1 MKNILLTICTVLFLT
16 QQLAFAGTHFNLFEK
31 NIKDSNIAKGGISI
45 SFKEVDTRNVVKN
58 YNAEMQISP
67 ASTQKVLTYLPTLKT
82 LGENYKFS
90 TELYKTKDNKYYLK
104 LGADPYLTYDK
115 LKDLMANIKLK
126 NDEALQVMYIDD
138 TILDNVHWGEG
149 WQWDDK
155 LNVSMPKFGA
165 YNLDGN
171 LYNIVAVANK
181 VNSPAR
187 IFTEVFYP
195 TSFINNT
202 VSTKDVN
209 NIQINTDETLPNNV
223 LIVNGM
229 VSSSIKTTIPVDNIK
244 RYFKLRL
251 ADAIRENKII
261 FTGKY
266 SCAKVPSNATLV
278 AKIET
283 PIKNANTDV
292 LKNSSNMISETT
304 YKLAGGK
311 FKKTTGNI
319 NSAVEMFN
327 SFCAQNNL
335 DCSSVKLTDGSGV
348 SKNNLVTAD
357 FMTDYLVTINKV
369 YGKEKLNSLLAKPG
383 EGTLNMRLL
392 SLKDNLHAKTGTL
405 SNISGII
412 GYLDAKS
419 GKRYAFAIYETDGK
433 AKMSDMKLFE
443 DFIIKEAYNK
453 L

>member
-1 MKNILLTICTVLFLT
+1 MKNLILIICTILFWS
-16 QQLAFAGTHFNLFEK
+16 QQFAFASTHFNLFEK

-45 SFKEVDTRNVVKN
+45 SFKEVNTGNVIKN
-58 YNAEMQISP
+58 YNAQMQVSP

-82 LGENYKFS
+82 LGDNYKFS

-126 NDEALQVMYIDD
+126 NNEELQVMYIDD

-165 YNLDGN
+165 YTLDGN
-171 LYNIVAVANK
+171 LYTIVAVANK
-181 VNSPAR
+181 INSPAKV
-187 IFTEVFYP
+187 FTEVFYP

-202 VSTKDVN
+202 ISTKEAND
-209 NIQINTDETLPNNV
+209 IHISSDETLPNNV
-223 LIVNGM
+223 LVVDGM
-229 VSSSIKTTIPVDNIK
+229 VSSSVKTSIPVDNIK

-261 FTGKY
+261 FSGKY
-266 SCAKVPSNATLV
+266 SCAKIPTNASLV

-283 PIKNANTDV
+283 PISKANTDV
-292 LKNSSNMISETT
+292 LKNSNNLISETT

-311 FKKTTGNI
+311 YKKTTGNI
-319 NSAVEMFN
+319 NSAIEMFN
-327 SFCAQNNL
+327 NFCSENGL

-357 FMTDYLVTINKV
+357 FMTDYLISVDKIFGTEKINT
-369 YGKEKLNSLLAKPG
+369 LLAKPG
-383 EGTLNMRLL
+383 EGTLSMRLL
-392 SLKDNLHAKTGTL
+392 SIDNNLRAKTGTL
-405 SNISGII
+405 SNISGIV

-433 AKMSDMKLFE
+433 AKMSDMKMFE

>member
-1 MKNILLTICTVLFLT
+1 M
-16 QQLAFAGTHFNLFEK
+16 
-31 NIKDSNIAKGGISI
+31 
-45 SFKEVDTRNVVKN
+45 
-58 YNAEMQISP
+58 
-67 ASTQKVLTYLPTLKT
+67 
-82 LGENYKFS
+82 
-90 TELYKTKDNKYYLK
+90 
-104 LGADPYLTYDK
+104 
-115 LKDLMANIKLK
+115 
-126 NDEALQVMYIDD
+126 
-138 TILDNVHWGEG
+138 
-149 WQWDDK
+149 
-155 LNVSMPKFGA
+155 
-165 YNLDGN
+165 
-171 LYNIVAVANK
+171 
-181 VNSPAR
+181 
-187 IFTEVFYP
+187 
-195 TSFINNT
+195 
-202 VSTKDVN
+202 
-209 NIQINTDETLPNNV
+209 
-223 LIVNGM
+223 
-229 VSSSIKTTIPVDNIK
+229 
-244 RYFKLRL
+244 
-251 ADAIRENKII
+251 
-261 FTGKY
+261 
-266 SCAKVPSNATLV
+266 PSNATLV

-419 GKRYAFAIYETDGK
+419 GKRYAFAIYKTDGK